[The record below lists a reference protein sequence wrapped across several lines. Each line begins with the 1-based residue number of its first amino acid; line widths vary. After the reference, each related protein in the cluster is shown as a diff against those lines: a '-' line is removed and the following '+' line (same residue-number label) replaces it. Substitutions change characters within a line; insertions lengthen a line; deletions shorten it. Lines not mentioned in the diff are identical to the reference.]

1 MLSYFEPFRRSGLPL
16 CYPALSQTSK
26 EIENRGGFDLALAG
40 KLLKDGANVVR
51 NDFFLSGAERVL
63 VVSGP
68 NNGGKTT
75 FARTFGQL
83 HYLASLGC
91 PVPGDSARLFLFD
104 HLFTHF
110 EKEEDIHSLR
120 GKLKDDLVRIHQ
132 ILQAATPNS
141 IIVMNEIFS
150 STTLQ
155 DAIFLG
161 QKVMAQISRLD
172 LLAVC
177 VTFLSELAT
186 FDDKCV
192 SVLSLVDPA
201 DPAIRTHKLE
211 RRPATG
217 LAYAMAIAE
226 KYRVTHDLLLERIP
240 P

>member
-1 MLSYFEPFRRSGLPL
+1 M
-16 CYPALSQTSK
+16 A
-26 EIENRGGFDLALAG
+26 
-40 KLLKDGANVVR
+40 
-51 NDFFLSGAERVL
+51 
-63 VVSGP
+63 
-68 NNGGKTT
+68 
-75 FARTFGQL
+75 
-83 HYLASLGC
+83 
-91 PVPGDSARLFLFD
+91 GDSARLFLFD
-104 HLFTHF
+104 RLFTHF
-110 EKEEDIHSLR
+110 EKEEDINSLR
-120 GKLKDDLVRIHQ
+120 GKLKDDLVRIHR

-161 QKVMAQISRLD
+161 QKVMGEISRLD

-192 SVLSLVDPA
+192 SVLSLVDPD

-217 LAYAMAIAE
+217 LAYAMAIAQ
-226 KYRVTHDLLLERIP
+226 KYRVTHDRLLERIP
-240 P
+240 Q